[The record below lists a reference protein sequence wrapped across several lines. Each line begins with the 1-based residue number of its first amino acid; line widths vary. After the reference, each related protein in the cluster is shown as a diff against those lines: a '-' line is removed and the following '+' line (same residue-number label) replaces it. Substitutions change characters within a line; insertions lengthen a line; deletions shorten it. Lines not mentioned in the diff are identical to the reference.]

1 MRGNG
6 ACPQLLEEGLMK
18 KILIVVSVALAILS
32 VGIANRS
39 SWIHAQ
45 ESASQS
51 SRLAVIWT
59 SGDPEVAH
67 RVCFMYTDNAKKQK
81 WFDEVTLIVWGPS
94 ARLLAGDKDL
104 QAKIK
109 VMLEDGVKVQAC
121 QACADSYG
129 VTEQLRK
136 MGIDVK
142 YMGKP
147 LTDLIKQGWH
157 TLTF

>member
-1 MRGNG
+1 VKKAHIVLSIAVAALTIVLFVHSGIVRG
-6 ACPQLLEEGLMK
+6 
-18 KILIVVSVALAILS
+18 
-32 VGIANRS
+32 
-39 SWIHAQ
+39 Q
-45 ESASQS
+45 EKVTPN

-59 SGDPEVAH
+59 SSDPDVAN

-109 VMLEDGVKVQAC
+109 VMLDDGVKIQAC

-129 VTEQLRK
+129 VSEQLRTL
-136 MGIDVK
+136 GIEVK

-147 LTDLIKQGWH
+147 LTDLIQQGWH
-157 TLTF
+157 ILTF

>member
-1 MRGNG
+1 
-6 ACPQLLEEGLMK
+6 MK
-18 KILIVVSVALAILS
+18 KTHLILGFVLTVLTVGLTIYSGSV
-32 VGIANRS
+32 R
-39 SWIHAQ
+39 AQ
-45 ESASQS
+45 GKAPES

-59 SGDPEVAH
+59 SSDPDVAH

-109 VMLEDGVKVQAC
+109 GMLEDGVKVQAC
-121 QACADSYG
+121 LACADSYG
-129 VTEQLRK
+129 VTDRLRAL
-136 MGIDVK
+136 GIDVK

-157 TLTF
+157 ILTF

>member
-1 MRGNG
+1 
-6 ACPQLLEEGLMK
+6 MK
-18 KILIVVSVALAILS
+18 KNSVSPLIVALALLVATMAQFVFS
-32 VGIANRS
+32 GQEKS
-39 SWIHAQ
+39 SPD
-45 ESASQS
+45 
-51 SRLAVIWT
+51 SRLAVVWT

-104 QAKIK
+104 QAEIK
-109 VMLEDGVKVQAC
+109 TMMNDGVKIQAC
-121 QACADSYG
+121 LACADSYG

-136 MGIDVK
+136 LGIEVK

-147 LTDLIKQGWH
+147 LTDLIKGGWKI
-157 TLTF
+157 LTF

>member
-1 MRGNG
+1 M
-6 ACPQLLEEGLMK
+6 MK
-18 KILIVVSVALAILS
+18 KVVVILCFSIAVLIAGTIIRSGSVN
-32 VGIANRS
+32 G
-39 SWIHAQ
+39 Q
-45 ESASQS
+45 EKSTSN
-51 SRLAVIWT
+51 RLAVIWT

-109 VMLEDGVKVQAC
+109 GMLDDGVNIQAC
-121 QACADSYG
+121 QACSDSYG

-147 LTDLIKQGWH
+147 LTDYIQQGWH
-157 TLTF
+157 ILTF